1 MKHVQSFTDFV
12 NESVATQECKIL
24 AEEAVTF
31 VNEGSAVL
39 TPAQAKETKVAIK
52 KAIEGI
58 KETPSVDDK
67 TKVNLV
73 KTGIGLAVI
82 NALAEKFGDTP
93 ATPEARLK
101 MKDFMTKINSSNSL
115 DQVEKVI
122 FDVVDYAL
130 EIAQNTKK

>member
-1 MKHVQSFTDFV
+1 MKHIQSFADFV
-12 NESVATQECKIL
+12 NESVATQEWKTL
-24 AEEAVTF
+24 AEEAIAF
-31 VNEGSAVL
+31 VNEAKVI
-39 TPAQAKETKVAIK
+39 TPSEAQDIKDGIK

-101 MKDFMTKINSSNSL
+101 MKDFMIKVNSAKSL
-115 DQVEKVI
+115 DEVEKVI
-122 FDVVDYAL
+122 FDVVDYAI